1 MQAGARMGSVVSST
15 VASASRR
22 CPSGC
27 LLQAMSVDASSH
39 SHPTGSLW
47 LSISLRSV
55 RSIPARRRLIRDVRP
70 TMRINVQSD
79 VPRYWRLFAL
89 IVGGTVCFGSLPW
102 FVGTASGRTQGF
114 QTVVFTI
121 AAMTALVA
129 IIYRPR
135 GLTLVGDAVTIEV
148 TDDAGRGAWRFLT
161 SEVCSIRLTP
171 NGHIL
176 SHPLY
181 WLCVTLE
188 SCERTIGPILLTE
201 HPPLRLQTEIERFLD
216 DLRLPELQR

>member
-1 MQAGARMGSVVSST
+1 MHDQYETGPASKGEENECRQGACMASDVSST
-15 VASASRR
+15 VVGAPRR

-27 LLQAMSVDASSH
+27 LLQAK
-39 SHPTGSLW
+39 SLCPN
-47 LSISLRSV
+47 
-55 RSIPARRRLIRDVRP
+55 PARRRLIRIVRP

-89 IVGGTVCFGSLPW
+89 IVVGTVCFGSLPW

-114 QTVVFTI
+114 QAVVFTI

-135 GLTLVGDAVTIEV
+135 GLTLVGDADTIEV

-188 SCERTIGPILLTE
+188 SCEQTIGPILLTE